1 MTVIAEVIDM
11 AITGIEKGL
20 PSPSLCRLCRMH
32 YPVYRRPCGR
42 FIYRSEGPMNPS
54 KLSTLVRAAQRT
66 NGTTS
71 VSVESLGIE
80 STETVIELGG
90 EQVAL
95 EGIFDTIASW
105 FRPETDFHKVTDLIN
120 SANFRKIESVVRR
133 TILNGQWLSGVSL
146 QEGPVRDVSSIS
158 SRLAY
163 DGVWV
168 QHSAI
173 RNVQKYLSDYD
184 RVCRQYWKSVESY
197 YSTFGNISHE
207 MSKHRSNMKEMIE
220 NGTMTHDVYQRV
232 AADMIRTIADSMR
245 RLQRIEHPSVT
256 AKRVFREF
264 VMLGPKATIEVDE
277 GESIADV
284 RYVMQEDASADAPVE
299 CMTQT
304 QLMEAGALL
313 VSQLRE
319 VRRWTFISF
328 SKAVEEMAAIDD
340 FNDLIK
346 FVIPYATR
354 GEIEM
359 INEFKELAEAKQA
372 VLWPKEI
379 PNEYTIIKGLI
390 YWIRETLPRNVG

>member
-1 MTVIAEVIDM
+1 
-11 AITGIEKGL
+11 
-20 PSPSLCRLCRMH
+20 
-32 YPVYRRPCGR
+32 
-42 FIYRSEGPMNPS
+42 
-54 KLSTLVRAAQRT
+54 
-66 NGTTS
+66 
-71 VSVESLGIE
+71 
-80 STETVIELGG
+80 
-90 EQVAL
+90 
-95 EGIFDTIASW
+95 
-105 FRPETDFHKVTDLIN
+105 
-120 SANFRKIESVVRR
+120 
-133 TILNGQWLSGVSL
+133 
-146 QEGPVRDVSSIS
+146 
-158 SRLAY
+158 
-163 DGVWV
+163 
-168 QHSAI
+168 
-173 RNVQKYLSDYD
+173 
-184 RVCRQYWKSVESY
+184 
-197 YSTFGNISHE
+197 
-207 MSKHRSNMKEMIE
+207 
-220 NGTMTHDVYQRV
+220 
-232 AADMIRTIADSMR
+232 
-245 RLQRIEHPSVT
+245 
-256 AKRVFREF
+256 
-264 VMLGPKATIEVDE
+264 MLGPKATIEVDE